1 MEPCNVL
8 LVDDHVVFREC
19 MKLLLRPCADLR
31 VVGEAS
37 GPPDAY
43 QAATSSQADVVLLD
57 LKLREGDGLSVL
69 RELLR
74 RNPAC
79 RVLVVT
85 MVDDPARAAEAFEAG
100 ALGYVTK
107 DEPFESV
114 ADAIRAVRTGARY
127 LSRKLSSAEV
137 EQYRRRPP
145 RADPLGVLTMRE
157 REIFDLIVQG
167 LTSAQVGTR
176 LFISPRTVETHRA
189 RILEKLG
196 ARSVI
201 DLVRLAARQS
211 ARTQPS

>member
-1 MEPCNVL
+1 MELCNVL
-8 LVDDHVVFREC
+8 LVDDHVVFRDC

-43 QAATSSQADVVLLD
+43 QVAISSQADVVLLD

-69 RELLR
+69 RELRR

-79 RVLVVT
+79 RVLIVT

-107 DEPFESV
+107 DEPFENV
-114 ADAIRAVRTGARY
+114 AEAIRAVRTGARY
-127 LSRKLSSAEV
+127 LSTRLSSTEV
-137 EQYRRRPP
+137 EEWRRRTP
-145 RADPLGVLTMRE
+145 RGDPLVVLTMRE

-167 LTSAQVGTR
+167 LTSAQVGVR

-189 RILEKLG
+189 RILDKLR

-211 ARTQPS
+211 ASTQPS